1 MTRSC
6 TSCGEMCK
14 WECLGTGRKGLYNN
28 YPKHKKACIHCS
40 PDRQQR
46 ISEEKKAD
54 KENRNNN
61 IIQQDR
67 GRLLYSIHPHNTHD
81 ALSPVMLINCV
92 WYRCDAVDQ
101 DQLPWSDWG
110 QNERALQNGT
120 GLSRGQFDYVYRL
133 CEHALLERRT
143 KMSTASEQTSP
154 LSTRNMLALT
164 LHWFRQH
171 PSFLSLATQYRTFSD
186 TTIINIIHDVVDI
199 MDTYLVPLLL
209 LPIDRSA
216 PSSRRAALPRVKI
229 VIDSTFIPL
238 PKTEKR
244 PQFFHP
250 KSPTKAAM
258 KVEIDCDLRHRIIC
272 VSNVVNGSVHDM
284 RLVRQSGTLQQLSD
298 ETKAIGDKGYIGQLG
313 IITPRRMRRK
323 VSREVALLQDEKERT
338 HELQSERAAIENIN
352 KRVKDW
358 HIMRDVWTLSYDTFD
373 FVDKI
378 VRCVCALVN
387 VILETHPVRAERP
400 PLSGR

>member
-1 MTRSC
+1 M
-6 TSCGEMCK
+6 
-14 WECLGTGRKGLYNN
+14 
-28 YPKHKKACIHCS
+28 
-40 PDRQQR
+40 
-46 ISEEKKAD
+46 
-54 KENRNNN
+54 
-61 IIQQDR
+61 QD
-67 GRLLYSIHPHNTHD
+67 
-81 ALSPVMLINCV
+81 
-92 WYRCDAVDQ
+92 
-101 DQLPWSDWG
+101 
-110 QNERALQNGT
+110 GT

-133 CEHALLERRT
+133 CEHALLVRRAN
-143 KMSTASEQTSP
+143 MRTASEQTSP
-154 LSTRNMLALT
+154 VSTHNMLALT
-164 LHWFRQH
+164 LHWLRQH

-186 TTIINIIHDVVDI
+186 TTIINIIHDVIDI
-199 MDTYLVPLLL
+199 MDTHLVPLLI

-244 PQFFHP
+244 PQFFHL

-284 RLVRQSGTLQQLSD
+284 RLVRQSGILQQMND
-298 ETKAIGDKGYIGQLG
+298 QTKAIGDKGYLGRLG
-313 IITPRRMRRK
+313 IIVPKKKRRK
-323 VSREVALLQDEKERT
+323 VSREVALLQEEKERT

-352 KRVKDW
+352 SRVKQW
-358 HIMRDVWTLSYDTFD
+358 HIIRDTWTLSYDTFE

-387 VILETHPVRAERP
+387 VILETHPIRAERP